1 MTQQEFIRTIKE
13 AGIVGAGGA
22 GFPTWKKLENPVD
35 TVIINGAECEP
46 LLFKDVTLMENHAP
60 EIIEGLQAVMEAVGA
75 AEGIV
80 AIKNKNR
87 KAIERINAA
96 LKKNMR
102 VFEMED
108 VYPAGDEYEVV
119 FHATGKR
126 IPAGGFPFQIGVLV
140 QNVETIYN
148 IRRALKGFPV
158 TDSLVTVSGAVESP
172 LTAWFPLGMSYG
184 DVLKAAGAIT
194 AENYII
200 LDGGPM
206 MGKAV
211 SDLNTTVSK
220 TTSGLVIID
229 SESHLAGRKSQSERT
244 FRKIGKSTCDQC
256 SLCTEMCPRYLM
268 GYPIQPHLVM
278 RSLLTSDP
286 LSSSLTHWAQACCE
300 CNVCSLWACPEEL
313 DPRNVCATTKR
324 DLRQKCMWQEAE
336 QQQSLMTEAHPLKE
350 YRSVPT
356 QRLMR
361 KLGLDKL
368 YRRAPFREDIPSPH
382 SLRISMKQH
391 IGAAAEPL
399 VSVGDRVK
407 KGQPLARAAEAA
419 LSVPVHAPRDG
430 VVAAVEEDVI
440 TIVPDNQ
447 PPKLAR

>member
-1 MTQQEFIRTIKE
+1 MTQQEFIRKIKE

-22 GFPTWKKLENPVD
+22 GFPTFKKLENRVD

-60 EIIEGLQAVMEAVGA
+60 EIIDGLRAVMDAVGA

-87 KAIERINAA
+87 AAIESIRAA
-96 LKKNMR
+96 LQKNMR

-126 IPAGGFPFQIGVLV
+126 IPAGGFPFEIGVLV

-148 IRRALKGFPV
+148 IRQALRDRPV
-158 TDSLVTVSGAVESP
+158 THSLVTVSGAVEKP
-172 LTAWFPLGMSYG
+172 YTAWFPLGTPYSHLLG
-184 DVLKAAGAIT
+184 AAGAIT
-194 AENYII
+194 VEDYVI

-206 MGKAV
+206 MGRV
-211 SDLNTTVSK
+211 VTDMDVTVSK
-220 TTSGLVIID
+220 TTSGLVVID
-229 SESHLAGRKSQSERT
+229 RQSHLARRKSQDEST

-268 GYPIQPHLVM
+268 GYPVQPHLVM

-324 DLRQKCMWQEAE
+324 DLRQNGMWQDAG
-336 QQQSLMTEAHPLKE
+336 QQQRLMTEAHPLKE
-350 YRSVPT
+350 YRGVPT
-356 QRLMR
+356 RRLMR

-368 YRRAPFREDIPSPH
+368 YKLAPFREDISPAA
-382 SLRISMKQH
+382 SLRIALRQH
-391 IGAAAEPL
+391 IGAAAEP
-399 VSVGDRVK
+399 VVGVADRVQQ
-407 KGQPLARAAEAA
+407 GQPLARAAEGA
-419 LSVPVHAPRDG
+419 LSVPVHAPCDG
-430 VVAAVEEDVI
+430 AIAAVGEHVI
-440 TIVPDNQ
+440 
-447 PPKLAR
+447 KLIPEN